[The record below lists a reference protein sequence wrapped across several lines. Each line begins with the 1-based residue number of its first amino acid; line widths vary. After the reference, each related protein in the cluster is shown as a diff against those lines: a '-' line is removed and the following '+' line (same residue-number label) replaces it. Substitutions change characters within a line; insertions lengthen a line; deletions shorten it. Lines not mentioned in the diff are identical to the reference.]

1 MDAENEPTDAPAVE
15 ETEDA
20 APADAEVTE
29 NDTEKPAEEA
39 APAEEEEEEYVVEK
53 VLNRRVVKGRV
64 EYLLKWRGFT
74 EDDNTWEPEDNLD
87 CPDLIGAFLK
97 SQKSASESSGKRKA
111 GRSSADGEEGAA
123 KKKKD
128 DTGSDD
134 DDDED
139 FEEPSP
145 SKRGIKKGDRSKA
158 RRVGRRSV
166 PKKPAPKRAPPK
178 ARAAPK
184 IKASPSKASTPGRG
198 RGRPSLAKSVG
209 KKSPASTRKS
219 EADDDSKGCALC
231 PRNKGKKASQ
241 TCSSCDKCVCPQH
254 SATKIV
260 CFNCLE

>member
-1 MDAENEPTDAPAVE
+1 MDADCEPTDVPAVE

-20 APADAEVTE
+20 APAEEVTE
-29 NDTEKPAEEA
+29 NDKEKPAEE

-64 EYLLKWRGFT
+64 EYLLKWKGFT

-97 SQKSASESSGKRKA
+97 SQKTASESSGKRKA
-111 GRSSADGEEGAA
+111 GRSSVDGEESAA

-128 DTGSDD
+128 DESEESD
-134 DDDED
+134 EGG
-139 FEEPSP
+139 SP
-145 SKRGIKKGDRSKA
+145 SKRGLKRAGRPKGKV

-166 PKKPAPKRAPPK
+166 PKPTPKRAPPK
-178 ARAAPK
+178 PRAAPK
-184 IKASPSKASTPGRG
+184 MKTSPSKASTPGKG
-198 RGRPSLAKSVG
+198 RGRPPKLAKSVG
-209 KKSPASTRKS
+209 KKSPVAKS
-219 EADDDSKGCALC
+219 EDSDSKGCALC